1 MKYVVVKWGNTIG
14 CLLSYSFP
22 KTTCLLRLSREH
34 GLYQYVLNEHDERG
48 DGDGYFR
55 YYSAASCAH
64 AAHRATAAACCLV
77 QRKVYLLKLR
87 K

>member
-22 KTTCLLRLSREH
+22 KTTCLLLLSREH

-48 DGDGYFR
+48 DSDGYFR
-55 YYSAASCAH
+55 YYSAASCA
-64 AAHRATAAACCLV
+64 LV
-77 QRKVYLLKLR
+77 VLCNKRSIFLN
-87 K
+87 